1 MNKGRGTLKSL
12 ATKAFPLN
20 KTTLCGLLFYVFDI
34 QIIGSPHKQF
44 MEPKMAKS
52 FKSLND
58 ATDAVFLYLENSISV
73 HDITSKYEVNTF
85 RLYEVVDGQTWS
97 GALRSA
103 LHKLETQNPIAF
115 SKLPV
120 RAKLRRGNF
129 GSQPKTPSLFG

>member
-1 MNKGRGTLKSL
+1 MNKGRGTPKSL

-58 ATDAVFLYLENSISV
+58 A
-73 HDITSKYEVNTF
+73 
-85 RLYEVVDGQTWS
+85 LYEVVDGQTWS

-129 GSQPKTPSLFG
+129 GSQPETPSLFG

>member
-1 MNKGRGTLKSL
+1 
-12 ATKAFPLN
+12 
-20 KTTLCGLLFYVFDI
+20 
-34 QIIGSPHKQF
+34 
-44 MEPKMAKS
+44 MAKS

-129 GSQPKTPSLFG
+129 GSQPETPSLFG